1 MATYKIDPGF
11 SIPVIDVPATS
22 KRLKELRESQKITV
36 AQIQKLLGMENPQS
50 IYTWENAN
58 EKYLPRLD
66 NLVTLA
72 KLYKVSLDELIIIKT
87 ENTETLPIKR
97 PTPPYAIA
105 QETLDFINNN
115 TNNETKLALEKF
127 YGFSWIASLRSQ

>member
-1 MATYKIDPGF
+1 MVTYKIDPSF

-22 KRLKELRESQKITV
+22 KRLKELRESHNITV

-50 IYTWENAN
+50 IYTWENAG

-87 ENTETLPIKR
+87 ENTDALPIKR
-97 PTPPYAIA
+97 PTHPYAIA
-105 QETLDFINNN
+105 LETLDFIIR
-115 TNNETKLALEKF
+115 TTGDKIKLALEHY
-127 YGFSWIASLRSQ
+127 YGFSLNQ

>member
-1 MATYKIDPGF
+1 MVTYKIDPSF

-22 KRLKELRESQKITV
+22 KRLKELRESHNITV

-66 NLVTLA
+66 NLVSLA
-72 KLYKVSLDELIIIKT
+72 KLYKVTLDDLIVIKT
-87 ENTETLPIKR
+87 EKTDTLQIKR
-97 PTPPYAIA
+97 PTPPYAIT

-115 TNNETKLALEKF
+115 TNHDTKLALEK
-127 YGFSWIASLRSQ
+127 YYNFSWIASLHS

>member
-1 MATYKIDPGF
+1 MTSKCLLHLLRSQF
-11 SIPVIDVPATS
+11 ATS
-22 KRLKELRESQKITV
+22 KRLKELRKSHNITV
-36 AQIQKLLGMENPQS
+36 AQIQNLLGMENPQS
-50 IYTWENAN
+50 IYTWENTN
-58 EKYLPRLD
+58 EKYLPRLN

-72 KLYKVSLDELIIIKT
+72 KLYKVSLDDLIVIKT
-87 ENTETLPIKR
+87 EKSEALSIKR

-127 YGFSWIASLRSQ
+127 YGFTLIA

>member
-1 MATYKIDPGF
+1 MVTYKIDPSF
-11 SIPVIDVPATS
+11 SIPVIDVSATS
-22 KRLKELRESQKITV
+22 KKLKELRESHNITV

-115 TNNETKLALEKF
+115 TNNETKLALEKY

>member
-1 MATYKIDPGF
+1 MVTYKIDPSF

-22 KRLKELRESQKITV
+22 KRLKELRESHNITV

-66 NLVTLA
+66 NLVSLA
-72 KLYKVSLDELIIIKT
+72 KLYKVTLDDLIVIKT
-87 ENTETLPIKR
+87 EKTDTLQIKR
-97 PTPPYAIA
+97 PTPPYAIT
-105 QETLDFINNN
+105 QETLVFINNN
-115 TNNETKLALEKF
+115 TNHDTKLALEK
-127 YGFSWIASLRSQ
+127 YYNFSWVASLRS

>member
-50 IYTWENAN
+50 IYTWEM
-58 EKYLPRLD
+58 R
-66 NLVTLA
+66 
-72 KLYKVSLDELIIIKT
+72 
-87 ENTETLPIKR
+87 
-97 PTPPYAIA
+97 
-105 QETLDFINNN
+105 
-115 TNNETKLALEKF
+115 TKNIF
-127 YGFSWIASLRSQ
+127 QG

>member
-1 MATYKIDPGF
+1 MVTYKIDPSF

-22 KRLKELRESQKITV
+22 KRLKELRESHNITV

-50 IYTWENAN
+50 IYTSENTN

-66 NLVTLA
+66 NLVALA
-72 KLYKVSLDELIIIKT
+72 KLYKVSLDELIVIKS
-87 ENTETLPIKR
+87 EKSEALPIKR
-97 PTPPYAIA
+97 PTQPYAIA

-115 TNNETKLALEKF
+115 TNNETKLALKKY
-127 YGFSWIASLRSQ
+127 YGFSWIASPRSQ